1 MSTASAAPSEAGWP
15 RLVLLALT
23 MTAGNCML
31 WVFSAVQESAKAEM
45 GLSDAQLGL
54 LQGLAV
60 SIPLAVL
67 SIPVGILVDR
77 RNRVRLLVAMS
88 VAWSLGT
95 LLTAWSS
102 SATMLF
108 AARMLTGLGANISTT
123 VAISLAADLCRP
135 EARGRSLLLLTIGK
149 YAGLALA
156 FALGGFLL
164 ASLGRADLLPGMSA
178 WREVHL
184 VLGAASAVLT
194 LAILFLREPARRE
207 QRVGEAAPV
216 REVLGELWQYRRFL
230 APLFL
235 GQVSVLMADASA
247 TIWAAPVL
255 ARNFGLAPPDFAGW
269 MGLVTF
275 GSGVLG
281 ALAGGFAADFGHRR
295 ARRGGILIGAVAAS
309 LLALPA
315 ALFPLAPSAL
325 GFALALFV
333 LLLGG
338 TITGLVT
345 ATALAVLLPNEL
357 RGLAVGG
364 FIAIGGL
371 IAFGLSPSLV
381 VAVSGAFGGES
392 GLAPALA
399 LVGLTVSALGCLGF
413 ELARR
418 AAPEPIR

>member
-1 MSTASAAPSEAGWP
+1 M
-15 RLVLLALT
+15 LVLLALT
-23 MTAGNCML
+23 MATGNCML
-31 WVFSAVQESAKAEM
+31 WVFSAVQEGAKADLA
-45 GLSDAQLGL
+45 LSDAQLGL

-60 SIPLAVL
+60 SLPLAVL

-77 RNRVRLLVAMS
+77 GNRVRLLLAMS
-88 VAWSLGT
+88 AAWTLGT
-95 LLTAWSS
+95 LLTGWAP

-156 FALGGFLL
+156 FALGGWLL
-164 ASLGRADLLPGMSA
+164 ARFGGLTTPGA
-178 WREVHL
+178 WRSVHL
-184 VLGAASAVLT
+184 TLGGASAVLT
-194 LAILFLREPARRE
+194 LALLLLREPVRRE
-207 QRVGEAAPV
+207 QRVGAAAPL
-216 REVLGELWQYRRFL
+216 REVAAELWGYRRFL

-235 GQVSVLMADASA
+235 GQVSVLMADSAA

-255 ARNFGLAPPDFAGW
+255 SRQFGLSPPDFAGW
-269 MGLVTF
+269 MGAVTF
-275 GSGVLG
+275 GSGVTG
-281 ALAGGFAADFGHRR
+281 ALLGGFAADWGHRR
-295 ARRGGILIGAVAAS
+295 ARRGGILIGAVAAA
-309 LLALPA
+309 LIALPA
-315 ALFPLAPSAL
+315 AAFPLAPGVP

-357 RGLAVGG
+357 RGLAVGA
-364 FIAIGGL
+364 FIAVGGL

-381 VAVSGAFGGES
+381 VAVSGAFGGEA

-399 LVGLTVSALGCLGF
+399 LVGTAVSALGCLGF
-413 ELARR
+413 ALAYR
-418 AAPEPIR
+418 AAPEPVR